1 MGVTRT
7 GNIEIH
13 IMIKTTHVSIQCPE
27 CGHTEF
33 EQPDNVQ
40 DNDFVKCN
48 SCGFQI
54 MLADLKEVDIEQAK
68 EIVIPEAKKE
78 IEKMLKKAF

>member
-1 MGVTRT
+1 MLKAD
-7 GNIEIH
+7 H
-13 IMIKTTHVSIQCPE
+13 ISIQCPE

-48 SCGFQI
+48 QCGFEI
-54 MLADLKEVDIEQAK
+54 MLSDLRGVGIEQAR
-68 EIVIPEAKKE
+68 EVIILEAKKE
-78 IEKMLKKAF
+78 IENVLKKAFKGFK